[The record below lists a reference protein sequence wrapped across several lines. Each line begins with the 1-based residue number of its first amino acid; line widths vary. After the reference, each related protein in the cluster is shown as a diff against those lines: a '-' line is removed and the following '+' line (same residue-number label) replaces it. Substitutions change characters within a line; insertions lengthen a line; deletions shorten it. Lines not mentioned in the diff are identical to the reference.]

1 MNGNYMNSQSEE
13 DPTSPWWVL
22 KFGGTS
28 VSSLQAWE
36 RISEAISEHRV
47 RGRRVLVVCSAVRGV
62 TNLLEAALAAV
73 SEGGSAAAQLETL
86 RATHIALGNELG
98 LDAAALLAGELR
110 SLNRLLATGS
120 TMTPARRARV
130 LAHGELMSTRLGTT
144 WLAAREVPVRRIDA
158 RALLR
163 AEAVDET
170 VGHVSEVDRYLSAE
184 IDTTPNPGLRLPTP
198 VVVTQGFLA
207 RGQRGG
213 TVLLGRGGSDTSA
226 ACLAAVIGAEALEI
240 WTDVPGMFSAD
251 PRTIGGARLIRA
263 VSYAEAETMGALGAK
278 VLHPRSVRPVRER
291 GIPLWIRWTH
301 RPKLGGTVVHAETIE
316 GAKAITSRGG
326 LGLLTMCRPSQ
337 WQPVGFMAE
346 VAECFRR
353 TGVSMD
359 LISSSPSEIRATIDL
374 AALPGADAAVGA
386 LLADLARVC
395 EPTLM
400 RDMACVS
407 IIGEGVAHRLAT
419 QAAEVRALSSH
430 DVHLVVH
437 AANDTHVS
445 WVVDAAHAD
454 EVVATAHDALF
465 TEVAESYLGAAW
477 SELVDVPS
485 PKNTRAASA

>member
-1 MNGNYMNSQSEE
+1 MRSQSEE
-13 DPTSPWWVL
+13 DPASPWWVL

-28 VSSLQAWE
+28 VSSRQAWE
-36 RISEAISEHRV
+36 HIDDAIREHRS
-47 RGRRVLVVCSAVRGV
+47 RGRRVLVVCSAVRGI
-62 TNLLEAALAAV
+62 TNLLESALETVGA
-73 SEGGSAAAQLETL
+73 GGSAAAQLASL
-86 RATHIALGNELG
+86 RATHVALGDELD
-98 LDAAALLAGELR
+98 LDAAALLSRELR
-110 SLNRLLATGS
+110 SLDRLLAPGS
-120 TMTPARRARV
+120 TLTPARRARV
-130 LAHGELMSTRLGTT
+130 LAHGELMSTRLGTA
-144 WLAAREVPVRRIDA
+144 WLARRDQPVRRIDA

-163 AEAVDET
+163 AQPVDET
-170 VGHVSEVDRYLSAE
+170 IGPVAEVDRYLSAQV
-184 IDTTPNPGLRLPTP
+184 DSRPNPRLRLPTP

-207 RGQRGG
+207 RGQGGG

-251 PRTIGGARLIRA
+251 PRTVDGARLIRA

-301 RPKLGGTVVHAETIE
+301 RPKLGGTVVHAESIE

-374 AALPGADAAVGA
+374 AALPGADAAIGA
-386 LLADLARVC
+386 LLADLERVC
-395 EPTLM
+395 APTLM
-400 RDMACVS
+400 RDLACVS
-407 IIGEGVAHRLAT
+407 IIGDGVAHRLAT
-419 QAAEVRALSSH
+419 QAAEVLALSSH

-465 TEVAESYLGAAW
+465 TQVSESYLGAAW
-477 SELVDVPS
+477 SELVDVP
-485 PKNTRAASA
+485 NRITTRAASA